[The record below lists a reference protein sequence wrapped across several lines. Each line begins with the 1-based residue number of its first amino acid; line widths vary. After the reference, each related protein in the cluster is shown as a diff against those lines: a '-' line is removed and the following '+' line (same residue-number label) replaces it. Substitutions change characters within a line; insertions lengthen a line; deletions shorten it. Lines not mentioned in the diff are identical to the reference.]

1 MPLDEDVSQTDT
13 DIAPRDLPDNA
24 GDPEQVA
31 RRKTEAGRRD
41 RRLRD
46 TLGGIL
52 SIQDGREWIWSLLA
66 DCNVFEMSFVIG
78 SPDMTAFNEGKRA
91 VGNKL
96 LNEITNNFADL
107 YVKMAREQRPNG

>member
-1 MPLDEDVSQTDT
+1 VPLDEDVPQTDT

-52 SIQDGREWIWSLLA
+52 SIPDGREWILALLA

-96 LNEITNNFADL
+96 LTEITETFPDL
-107 YVKMAREQRPNG
+107 YIKMMRERRDG